1 MTDIKL
7 SQKIAPIFYPV
18 HKAIRNETHD
28 EFWLKGGRGSTK
40 SSFTPEEIVLG
51 MIQDR
56 NANAIAFRKVSRTIR
71 DSIQGSFN
79 WAIDELGLT
88 SEFDS
93 ISSPAEITY
102 KSTGQKIILRGLDEP
117 RKLKSI
123 RLRHG
128 YFKYLWFEEADEFN
142 GDGEIRSVE
151 QSILRGG
158 KKFIEFFTYN
168 PPKNPKHWIN
178 KMAELDQDSK
188 FIHHSTY
195 LDIPREWLGDKFF
208 QKAERLKENNYEAY
222 AHEYLGKAI
231 GNPEEIV
238 FSGKYE
244 VRDFETPDLKEVEQ
258 NRFFFGADW
267 GFANDPTVLIRCFIK
282 DDCLWIDYEAYG
294 LQIEIDHIGKSIF
307 DKIPESR
314 NWIIEADSAR
324 PETISN
330 VKRQGFRVNSVEKWK
345 GSVEDGIEYLK
356 SFKKIIIHPRCKRIV
371 QEFEIYSYKVDK
383 NTKEILPQIDD
394 KKDRLRVH
402 GDKMGIKDDGIDSLR
417 YALSK
422 YIKRKI
428 ITWTGF
434 SV

>member
-40 SSFTPEEIVLG
+40 SSFTPIEIVTG
-51 MIQDR
+51 MLQDP
-56 NANAIAFRKVSRTIR
+56 NANAIAFRKISRTIR

-88 SEFDS
+88 GDFDS

-102 KSTGQKIILRGLDEP
+102 RPTGQKIILRGLDEP

-168 PPKNPKHWIN
+168 PPRNPKHWIN

-188 FIHHSTY
+188 FIHHSNY
-195 LDIPREWLGDKFF
+195 LDIPKEWLGDKFF
-208 QKAERLKENNYEAY
+208 QKAQRLKENNYEAY
-222 AHEYLGKAI
+222 AHEYLGKVI

-244 VRDFETPDLKEVEQ
+244 VKEFAEPDLKEVEQ

-294 LQIEIDHIGKSIF
+294 LQVEIDHIGKKIF
-307 DKIPESR
+307 DKIPDSR

-356 SFKKIIIHPRCKRIV
+356 SFKKIIIHPRCKRII

-402 GDKMGIKDDGIDSLR
+402 GDKIGIKDDGIDSLR

-434 SV
+434 NI

>member
-1 MTDIKL
+1 MVRL
-7 SQKIAPIFYPV
+7 SDKIAEVFYPV
-18 HKAIRNETHD
+18 HRAIRDETHD

-40 SSFTPEEIVLG
+40 SSFTPLEIIVG
-51 MIQDR
+51 MLQDE

-79 WAIDELGLT
+79 WAIDELGL
-88 SEFDS
+88 SDDFDS

-102 KSTGQKIILRGLDEP
+102 KPTGQKIILRGLDEP

-123 RLRHG
+123 RLRKG

-158 KKFIEFFTYN
+158 EKFLEFFTYN

-178 KMAELDQDSK
+178 KMVELDQKSK
-188 FIHHSTY
+188 FIHQSTY
-195 LDIPREWLGDKFF
+195 LDITKEWLGNKFF
-208 QKAERLKENNYEAY
+208 QKAERLKVNNYELY

-231 GNPEEIV
+231 GNPDEVV

-244 VRDFETPDLKEVEQ
+244 VRDFETPPLSGIDQ
-258 NRFFFGADW
+258 DRFFFGADW

-282 DDCLWIDYEAYG
+282 DDCLWVDHESYG
-294 LQIEIDHIGKSIF
+294 FKVEIDQIGDKIF

-314 NWIIEADSAR
+314 DWMIEADSAR
-324 PETISN
+324 PETISS
-330 VKRQGFRVNSVEKWK
+330 VRRQGFRINSVEKWK
-345 GSVEDGIEYLK
+345 GSVEDGVDIIK
-356 SFKKIIIHPRCKRIV
+356 SFKKIIIHTRCVRFA
-371 QEFEIYSYKVDK
+371 QELEIYSYKIDK
-383 NTKEILPQIDD
+383 ETKEVLPKIDD
-394 KKDRLRVH
+394 KKDRLKID

-422 YIKRKI
+422 YIRKKTI
-428 ITWTGF
+428 NWTGF